1 MIKIR
6 DLGINV
12 IPVTMR
18 PPEIGPGGAVV
29 QNDPGTCSNT
39 CGESCDPSGQCVPS
53 CDGASAAPRAGF
65 TSDAAAQ
72 LRRQLRNQLTR

>member
-18 PPEIGPGGAVV
+18 PPEIGRGGGPV
-29 QNDPGTCSNT
+29 QSTCNNET
-39 CGESCDPSGQCVPS
+39 CGDTCDPSGQCVPS
-53 CDGASAAPRAGF
+53 CDGASAAPRHSGF
-65 TSDAAAQ
+65 TDGAAAQ
-72 LRRQLRNQLTR
+72 LRRQLRDQLTR